1 MVSSVEQPAEIAGC
15 YSVSCRGAFYNIGL
29 DSKHVRGKQWKDGR
43 AFVADVHSIIDA
55 LLGALSKGDV
65 GDFFPSSDK
74 KWRGANSLDL
84 LKSIYANHF
93 ENWGIGNIDSTIILQ
108 APIIKPYIQK
118 MKENIQTGVITDR
131 ISIKATTTDHLG
143 FIGQK
148 KGIAVITTC
157 LLRK

>member
-1 MVSSVEQPAEIAGC
+1 MEYRVGNGVDVHPLVEGRKLIIGGAHIPHDYGC
-15 YSVSCRGAFYNIGL
+15 
-29 DSKHVRGKQWKDGR
+29 DGHSDGD
-43 AFVADVHSIIDA
+43 VLVHSIIDA
-55 LLGALSKGDV
+55 LLGALSKGDI
-65 GDFFPSSDK
+65 GDFFPSSDQQWK
-74 KWRGANSLDL
+74 GANSLDL
-84 LKSIYANHF
+84 LKTIYLNHL

-108 APIIKPYIQK
+108 APILKPFIHQ
-118 MKENIQTGVITDR
+118 MKENIQTSMITDH